1 MKHTNL
7 LFSGLLLFGATAMK
21 AQMVNGN
28 AYIKGTGVEIGI
40 DSLGGFEG
48 CGTGVSPVPAGMHF
62 RSDNPWFGF
71 VANPQNNAW
80 ASFDGDFFT
89 PGSPE
94 NGWGFE
100 IGTAGAS
107 GANNCADFGT
117 VGATGRIVNWQHTGT
132 TYSVDWEGDAITGTN
147 LHFRINYLLQ
157 ETDLF
162 YITTVTVVNNTTATI
177 PDLYYYRNLD
187 PDNNEPI
194 SFDFTTQNTIVS
206 QHVAGGTA
214 VAEVTAT
221 QAAPWFSSFTFV
233 AADTNFVAGYGGF
246 TNRDGSDMY
255 NGASSFTQTTGSVNY
270 ADEAIY
276 LAYLVQN
283 LAPGDSATFKFCSV
297 FDSSAVD
304 CAISALGVSLTT
316 PNMVYLNA
324 PAFAL
329 TGGTPAGGT
338 YSGPGVTGNMFDPSA
353 AGAGVTDVIYTYTD
367 SVAGCTGSTSSSIH
381 VDVAAG
387 ISSTAAANTVSV
399 YPNPFSNEAT
409 VSFSKDVKLSNAE
422 FHVYD
427 LVGKEVIRKMDIRT
441 NSIRIEQGEL
451 TPGVYF
457 YRFINDGKEAGSGK
471 MLVK

>member
-1 MKHTNL
+1 MKNNL
-7 LFSGLLLFGATAMK
+7 LFSALLLVAATTAK
-21 AQMVNGN
+21 AQLVNGN
-28 AYIKGTGVEIGI
+28 AYIKGTGVELGI

-48 CGTGVSPVPAGMHF
+48 CSTTVSPVPAGMHF
-62 RSDNPWFGF
+62 RSGNALFGF
-71 VANPQNNAW
+71 VANPQNDAW
-80 ASFDGDFFT
+80 TNYDGDFFT

-107 GANNCADFGT
+107 GSNNAADFGT
-117 VGATGRIVNWQHTGT
+117 TGATGRIVNWQHTGT

-206 QHVAGGTA
+206 QHVPGGTT
-214 VAEVTAT
+214 VAEVNAT
-221 QAAPWFSSFTFV
+221 QASPWLSSFSFV
-233 AADTNFVAGYGGF
+233 AIDTNFVAGYGGF
-246 TNRDGSDMY
+246 ANRDGSDMY
-255 NGASSFTQTTGSVNY
+255 NGAGFTQTMGATNF

-283 LAPGDSATFKFCSV
+283 LAPADSATFKFCSV

-316 PNMVYLNA
+316 PDMVYLNA
-324 PAFAL
+324 APFAL

-338 YSGPGVTGNMFDPSA
+338 YSGPGVTGNMFDPAA
-353 AGAGVTDVIYTYTD
+353 AGAGVTDVIYTYTNP
-367 SVAGCTGSTSSSIH
+367 VTGCTGSAASGIH

-399 YPNPFSNEAT
+399 YPNPFSSEAT
-409 VSFSKDVKLSNAE
+409 VSFSKDVKLVNAE

-427 LVGKEVIRKMDIRT
+427 MVGKEVIRRTDIRS

-451 TPGVYF
+451 SPGAYF
-457 YRFINDGKEAGSGK
+457 YKFINDGKEIGSGK